1 MLSDKMLDKH
11 LEILEDTAFTLVGSR
26 NQHFEAI
33 LHVLD
38 KGNSPGV
45 SKLERIL
52 TICVH
57 DLKKDARHAVFCLN
71 IITKI
76 VTKHQT
82 ELPVSKL
89 SSSAETVLN
98 FLLTAAA
105 LNRAESL
112 QTISFNTLLTYPDNV
127 LAGLASDCED
137 IYELFNLYCHL
148 KMPVEIRFK
157 PVNLAHRIMISLTPE
172 KKSTFVKKGLAVWF
186 SRVIPIA
193 MNYFQIQTIGTT
205 PMVISIME
213 LLEMLT
219 EELTSIDYSS
229 NPQWQ
234 TVLENIYSP
243 NAYPAQMKN
252 LLSSG
257 SVLWHRIWM
266 IFIRL
271 LKAQITMNKPGVGSP
286 INSMLPVVEMAFKMD
301 IKSRCRAFECWNVLI
316 DNFSAETNELFV
328 NKRIK
333 LLIIP
338 LRSNN
343 AKVEETA
350 LAKLDT
356 WWHLIKQYETRADER
371 MLYPFLHFCF
381 GRHIPEKTA
390 LVPGMISPAVKKNCV
405 EAFVEMVGHVNCEGC
420 VSRPR
425 LKSKIISPKVLV
437 DHWSDW
443 THSLKMAIKVSIEE
457 DVGIGKQSIICAWK
471 SFVMTLA
478 EMPEN
483 NIRKDLFND
492 LLTITKLLA
501 QESSNNSKLADIV
514 NNVLFSSLLEETPLK
529 QLLKTNEFQG
539 GPIQIILSILTDS
552 TFVETCK
559 QHNNQDLLTNL
570 KLITE
575 FLILECGH
583 LEDKA
588 IKWLIK
594 DVPPHDGS
602 LQLWTALAKALKV
615 ESRQELQQMSN
626 LLLWPLLNLDYF
638 INVEAAAL
646 TWNNLYCV
654 MHITTMQAIFFHME
668 IDRIIT
674 ENFNK
679 GPKATF
685 FVLCVL
691 LAVIKIKII
700 TRTYDGI
707 NKEVKMLQDVM
718 CKYNDYEE
726 IKEVFPVLIDTVDL
740 LSTAATNERMVGE
753 YIQEIFVIGRKALNI
768 MLKYFKRGDST
779 GEVLLVKVIDAF
791 EHLFK
796 TEGGSEFKIILL
808 DELLVCRTLFTTIP
822 ANLDAVLKLIMADE
836 GIDESVRAKIKAS
849 FETNNEAK
857 DSNNK
862 VSKPEGQDEKK
873 FTTPVTKSTKK
884 EPKKKEASIINTV
897 VENGEEF
904 AVIKSNWKFNP
915 RKLTENQKEKL
926 KRKREDIPALYQDLS
941 QSQDEFKL
949 KSWKTDSQ
957 DASTT
962 NSRSASTPSN
972 DNISTIKNM
981 PGTDIV
987 PKIIDNFFSDTPKTT
1002 EKNENKQTDSP
1013 KQNKVD
1019 QTKSSPAVKTPRM
1032 ALKDRI
1038 FRNVRNL
1045 MENST
1050 VPKDGSTNADL
1061 LNQTVNT
1068 NTCSTPVSKCLE
1080 TKNLVNSAPSQINPD
1095 RPARVKRKPKKFD
1108 DSEVFLQKKRRNS
1121 TAQNE
1126 SQSLDKNDVLESVN
1140 NIIEQKNEDINEKQ
1154 KKEDIN
1160 GKQNNEDINEE
1171 QKNEDIN
1178 ETLKDATASVNNIEM
1193 NVGEV
1198 RKSPVNEN
1206 ANDKEA
1212 PINDNEIVTNVEKVD
1227 TEKDT
1232 VPAKV
1237 SPSPTNKPVDKHPE
1251 NYNGSKANLE
1261 DTEKCS
1267 QSDTSIDKSIEETQQ
1282 PEPKKDSSLGNT
1294 STPKNITKKKDS
1306 GETKSTSKKKSRIE
1320 KELAIDMVEGHPFL
1334 KLQSDK
1340 RVTRKG
1346 LTESPVGGRKMRLAD
1361 KLNKSKTEPKSATK
1375 TEPKSATKTKK
1386 GSSNTEVSKEK
1397 TRKNASDTSKSPVTV
1412 CETQDISP
1420 DATQDLSEDFIES
1433 SQDTNTTISVK
1444 SFRRCADKPSSSSES
1459 IDKTVSETQDLVD
1472 KSSQEINTSA
1482 DVIMS
1487 QDIKDDTELPAN
1499 KTDVQNNVIMDLTE
1513 EMDTEP
1519 VRSGDVI
1526 IINDDDPVIDLNT
1539 ECEPGPGPD
1548 TLELANADTQ
1558 PTDPSQFVNETN
1570 ASIEMSQSV
1579 IPENKDNNEKTVS
1592 NVDKSQLTTTADD
1605 RTVTLIDITQNE
1617 ETGASSPSIDA
1628 DQRKKDF
1635 LNNTSE
1641 ISPIK
1646 ALSPIEPKSPVS
1658 ENSNDFLVIK
1668 LSGPVQ
1674 INGEPV
1680 ETANSPEIFTEEKN
1694 SPDKRDQ
1701 SPPRPEATVTNSS
1714 PSSSLSLKKNRPQV
1728 RSGGR
1733 AAQMLGLCVP
1743 DRLQTIKHVER
1754 PETEEPKKSSPVSTP
1769 ARRNLRMLYQTAQS
1783 TDSGSSDEKEETDNF
1798 LKFRKALPSADSS
1811 PAGPILKRKLADIA
1825 DETTVSPANKRKRV
1839 SFHDPVSTSVSVQKY
1854 IETCGVRSPQSSA
1867 LKRLERHLRHQSPKK
1882 LDSMFKLDTAL
1893 TTTIESFG
1901 NEPSSSNDTELSS
1914 LEQTP
1919 AAEIVKTSELNDT
1932 DPIFPDLINCKDSI
1946 DNIASELSS
1955 PGMKDLFV
1963 KELGGIETV
1972 GDFAKLT
1979 ELDVHRTCI
1988 KAPKVQVAKKVL
2000 EDYAS
2005 KKDKMLKANK
2015 SVEPTANKELTVT
2028 VSVRKSGRDEVM
2040 EVDKIAEATVSTDVT
2055 VTTRRTRKNDLVS
2068 GDKASD
2074 LKEKVT
2080 EPEPIK
2086 ITKKQVAKK
2095 SPKKDKKM
2103 EVEELVDLSRDTED
2117 KINGTAAKVP
2127 KLVLT
2132 KVDKIMEVDEPV
2144 KQTVNVDLKVATSVG
2159 IQTNILMCETETQ
2172 TSLILQRI
2180 SSTQTDEVTM
2190 KQISSQT
2197 IESGSKST
2205 EDIIS
2210 SCIKDKKDFI
2220 SKLGEQLENVSKL
2233 KLAESLPVKDCTDL
2247 LVKKMTN
2254 SDANIVLNSVI
2265 QRGCELHANGQSGN
2279 KELSY
2284 LQNYLCDK
2292 FDVKDLILFCSQMMQ
2307 KVYDKSIADKHV

>member
-1 MLSDKMLDKH
+1 MLDKH
-11 LEILEDTAFTLVGSR
+11 LEILEDTTFTHSGSR

-38 KGNSPGV
+38 KGNTPGV
-45 SKLERIL
+45 PKLERIL

-57 DLKKDARHAVFCLN
+57 DLKEDARHAVFCLN

-76 VTKHQT
+76 VNKHQT
-82 ELPVSKL
+82 ELPASKL
-89 SSSAETVLN
+89 ALSAEAVLN

-105 LNRAESL
+105 LNKAESL
-112 QTISFNTLLTYPDNV
+112 QTISFNTLLVYPDNV
-127 LAGLASDCED
+127 LAELASECND

-157 PVNLAHRIMISLTPE
+157 PVNLAHRVMINLTPE

-186 SRVIPIA
+186 SRVIPTA

-205 PMVISIME
+205 PMVLSIME

-219 EELTSIDYSS
+219 EELASIDYST

-252 LLSSG
+252 LLTSG
-257 SVLWHRIWM
+257 SVLWHRIWI
-266 IFIRL
+266 IFIKL

-356 WWHLIKQYETRADER
+356 WWHLIKQYEARADER

-381 GRHIPEKTA
+381 GRHIPEKTV
-390 LVPGMISPAVKKNCV
+390 LIPGMISPTVKKNCV
-405 EAFVEMVGHVNCEGC
+405 ETFVEMVGHVNCEGC
-420 VSRPR
+420 ISKPR
-425 LKSKIISPKVLV
+425 LKGKLISPKTLV

-443 THSLKMAIKVSIEE
+443 IHSLKMAIKVSAEE
-457 DVGIGKQSIICAWK
+457 EVGIGKQPIMCAWK
-471 SFVMTLA
+471 SFVMTIA

-492 LLTITKLLA
+492 LLTIAKLLA
-501 QESSNNSKLADIV
+501 QESTSNNKLADIV
-514 NNVLFSSLLEETPLK
+514 NNILISSLFEETSLR
-529 QLLKTNEFQG
+529 QLLKTTEFQS
-539 GPIQIILSILTDS
+539 GPIQIILSILTDP

-559 QHNNQDLLTNL
+559 KHINQNLVINL

-575 FLILECGH
+575 FLALECGH

-594 DVPPHDGS
+594 DVTPHDSS
-602 LQLWTALAKALKV
+602 LQLWTALAEALQDSK
-615 ESRQELQQMSN
+615 SRQEGLQQMCN
-626 LLLWPLLNLDYF
+626 LLLWPLLNLDHF
-638 INVEAAAL
+638 SNIQAAAL
-646 TWNNLYCV
+646 TWNNMYCV
-654 MHITTMQAIFFHME
+654 MHLTTVQTVWFHME
-668 IDRIIT
+668 IDRILA
-674 ENFNK
+674 ENVNK
-679 GPKATF
+679 GATATF

-691 LAVIKIKII
+691 LAVIKTKIV
-700 TRTYDGI
+700 TRTCSVFGGTNKTKKFQKIWKDEGI

-718 CKYNDYEE
+718 CKYNDYDE
-726 IKEVFPVLIDTVDL
+726 IKQVFPILIDTVDL
-740 LSTAATNERMVGE
+740 LATAATNERLVGE
-753 YIQEIFVIGRKALNI
+753 YVQEIFVIGRKALNI
-768 MLKYFKRGDST
+768 MLKHFKRGDPT

-796 TEGGSEFKIILL
+796 TEGGNEFKIILL
-808 DELLVCRTLFTTIP
+808 DELLVCQTLFTTMP
-822 ANLDAVLKLIMADE
+822 SNLDAVLKLIMADE
-836 GIDESVRAKIKAS
+836 GINQSLRAKIKAS
-849 FETNNEAK
+849 FETVEMKSKNETK
-857 DSNNK
+857 ESKNK
-862 VSKPEGQDEKK
+862 VSKTEGQDENK
-873 FTTPVTKSTKK
+873 FTTPVPKSAKK
-884 EPKKKEASIINTV
+884 DPKKKEASIINTV

-915 RKLTENQKEKL
+915 RKLTENQKEKF

-987 PKIIDNFFSDTPKTT
+987 PKIIDNFFSDASKAT

-1013 KQNKVD
+1013 KQSKGD
-1019 QTKSSPAVKTPRM
+1019 QAKSSPAVKTPRM
-1032 ALKDRI
+1032 ALKDRV

-1045 MENST
+1045 IEKST
-1050 VPKDGSTNADL
+1050 LPKEGSQSKDL
-1061 LNQTVNT
+1061 LNQTVNP
-1068 NTCSTPVSKCLE
+1068 NTCSTPVSKFKE
-1080 TKNLVNSAPSQINPD
+1080 TINVVSSAPSKINAD

-1108 DSEVFLQKKRRNS
+1108 DSEIYLEKKRRNS
-1121 TAQNE
+1121 TTQND
-1126 SQSLDKNDVLESVN
+1126 SQSYDKNDAS
-1140 NIIEQKNEDINEKQ
+1140 EDATNLAEK
-1154 KKEDIN
+1154 
-1160 GKQNNEDINEE
+1160 NNEDINS
-1171 QKNEDIN
+1171 
-1178 ETLKDATASVNNIEM
+1178 TLKVATVSVNNMETDTS
-1193 NVGEV
+1193 EV
-1198 RKSPVNEN
+1198 CKS
-1206 ANDKEA
+1206 DA
-1212 PINDNEIVTNVEKVD
+1212 PTDDHKTATTVEKVD
-1227 TEKDT
+1227 TEKHKLHT
-1232 VPAKV
+1232 EV
-1237 SPSPTNKPVDKHPE
+1237 SSSPIDKAVHKDPE
-1251 NYNGSKANLE
+1251 SENGSNVNLE
-1261 DTEKCS
+1261 DTVKCS

-1282 PEPKKDSSLGNT
+1282 PEQKKDTSVGNT
-1294 STPKNITKKKDS
+1294 STPKNITKRKDS
-1306 GETKSTSKKKSRIE
+1306 DETKSTSKKKSRIE

-1346 LTESPVGGRKMRLAD
+1346 LTESPISGRKNRLAD
-1361 KLNKSKTEPKSATK
+1361 KLNKSKTEPKST
-1375 TEPKSATKTKK
+1375 SKTKK
-1386 GSSNTEVSKEK
+1386 GISDTDVPKEK
-1397 TRKNASDTSKSPVTV
+1397 SRKNASEIEKSPVTV
-1412 CETQDISP
+1412 CETQDVSP
-1420 DATQDLSEDFIES
+1420 DATQDLSEDVIES
-1433 SQDTNTTISVK
+1433 SQDTTTTISVK

-1459 IDKTVSETQDLVD
+1459 IDKNVLETQDLVD
-1472 KSSQEINTSA
+1472 KSSQEINTTA

-1487 QDIKDDTELPAN
+1487 QEIKDDTELPAN
-1499 KTDVQNNVIMDLTE
+1499 KTDVQANVIMDLTE

-1519 VRSGDVI
+1519 VSSGDVI

-1548 TLELANADTQ
+1548 TLELANADTE
-1558 PTDPSQFVNETN
+1558 PTDPSQFVNDTN
-1570 ASIEMSQSV
+1570 AFETGQNV
-1579 IPENKDNNEKTVS
+1579 IQDTKDNEKTDLK
-1592 NVDKSQLTTTADD
+1592 VDESQLTTTADD
-1605 RTVTLIDITQNE
+1605 RTITLVDITQNE
-1617 ETGASSPSIDA
+1617 ETGASSPTIGA

-1646 ALSPIEPKSPVS
+1646 SLSPIEPKSPES
-1658 ENSNDFLVIK
+1658 ENSSDFLVIK

-1674 INGEPV
+1674 MNGEPL
-1680 ETANSPEIFTEEKN
+1680 EMSNSPEIFTEEKT

-1701 SPPRPEATVTNSS
+1701 SPPRPEVTVTNSS

-1754 PETEEPKKSSPVSTP
+1754 PEPDEPKKSSPVNTP

-1783 TDSGSSDEKEETDNF
+1783 ADSGSSDEKEETENF
-1798 LKFRKALPSADSS
+1798 LKFKKALPSADCS

-1825 DETTVSPANKRKRV
+1825 DEATASPANKRKRV
-1839 SFHDPVSTSVSVQKY
+1839 SFHDPVSTSVVVQKY
-1854 IETCGVRSPQSSA
+1854 IETSGVRSPQNSA
-1867 LKRLERHLRHQSPKK
+1867 FKRLERQLRHQSPKSPK
-1882 LDSMFKLDTAL
+1882 KIDSIVNLETVLTSTA
-1893 TTTIESFG
+1893 ESFG
-1901 NEPSSSNDTELSS
+1901 SIEHPSNDTELSS
-1914 LEQTP
+1914 IDQTP
-1919 AAEIVKTSELNDT
+1919 AAEIVKTSELNDS
-1932 DPIFPDLINCKDSI
+1932 DPIFPDLIDCKDSI

-1955 PGMKDLFV
+1955 PTMKELFV
-1963 KELGGIETV
+1963 QELGGNIKTV
-1972 GDFAKLT
+1972 GDLAKLT
-1979 ELDVHRTCI
+1979 ELEVHRTCI
-1988 KAPKVQVAKKVL
+1988 KTPKVQVAIKVL

-2005 KKDKMLKANK
+2005 RKNKIMKANK
-2015 SVEPTANKELTVT
+2015 LVETNKELTVT
-2028 VSVRKSGRDEVM
+2028 TSDGRLRKDEVM
-2040 EVDKIAEATVSTDVT
+2040 EVDKILETTVNPNLTG
-2055 VTTRRTRKNDLVS
+2055 TTSVGSSGKDDLMT
-2068 GDKASD
+2068 GAKASD
-2074 LKEKVT
+2074 LEKVT
-2080 EPEPIK
+2080 ETEVIEIADK
-2086 ITKKQVAKK
+2086 TTSQVTKKSSKK
-2095 SPKKDKKM
+2095 AKKM
-2103 EVEELVDLSRDTED
+2103 EAEPVV
-2117 KINGTAAKVP
+2117 
-2127 KLVLT
+2127 VLT
-2132 KVDKIMEVDEPV
+2132 KVTENEVDRIDVKVPKAQLTRKDKIMEVDEAV
-2144 KQTVNVDLKVATSVG
+2144 KPTVDVDLRVQTSVG
-2159 IQTNILMCETETQ
+2159 IQTNIIMCETETQ
-2172 TSLILQRI
+2172 TSLILQRL
-2180 SSTQTDEVTM
+2180 SSTQTDEVMT
-2190 KQISSQT
+2190 KQTSSQT
-2197 IESGSKST
+2197 NESGNKST
-2205 EDIIS
+2205 EEIVS
-2210 SCIKDKKDFI
+2210 SCIKDRKDFVL
-2220 SKLGEQLENVSKL
+2220 KLEEQLENSSKL

-2247 LVKKMTN
+2247 LVKKMTG
-2254 SDANIVLNSVI
+2254 SDAKSVLNSVI

-2307 KVYDKSIADKHV
+2307 KVYDKSIADKNV